1 MADIYDRAK
10 ALAARM
16 LAPRSS
22 GGKGLALTLTKITPG
37 SYNPATGTSTNTST
51 NYSGSGL
58 RQDYDLSDIDG
69 SMIRQGDVKFL
80 ISPTLINGNDTP
92 EPAAGD
98 SVTFDGSTYSVVS
111 VSPWNYAGVSV
122 GFSVQ
127 ARK

>member
-10 ALAARM
+10 ALASHM
-16 LAPRSS
+16 LAPRAS
-22 GGKGLALTLTKITPG
+22 GGKGLALTITKITPG
-37 SYNPATGTSTNTST
+37 AYDPSTGTSTNTSA

-58 RQDYDLSDIDG
+58 RQDYDLSDING
-69 SMIRQGDVKFL
+69 SMIRQGDVKIL
-80 ISPTLINGNDTP
+80 ISPTLINGNDMP

-111 VSPWNYAGVSV
+111 VSPWNYAGLVV
-122 GFSVQ
+122 GFEVQ